1 MTAKKVSSGVR
12 RCDEGESEA
21 TEIEDRDGQQAMS
34 EAADGDG
41 EESKK
46 ENDEDNNAH
55 RLRSAPCKADVQRQ
69 AAPSF
74 TVETGHLHGYMY
86 EGGGSGQ
93 SHPEN
98 ADPDQRVDKH
108 GWS

>member
-74 TVETGHLHGYMY
+74 TVEIGHLHGY